1 MRIARKVLAASLAA
15 CVMASIVA
23 DDGRYWDRRS
33 EGWFWY
39 KDPPRKR
46 APDKPDQTRT
56 PATSAEPPTRP
67 KLAEH
72 EALQRELR
80 ELRIVAIMSP
90 TEENVVRYLEAQR
103 RALDLSALFADQWQR
118 TVWATAALDYGL
130 RFRPVNSL
138 AAAIHDDTQRKGRGE
153 RLRALAKTH
162 GLALFFRGDCPT
174 CDEMARTLVR
184 LRSKHGIH
192 VTGISVDGTD
202 SDILD
207 TVRPDNGIG
216 RALGVQAIPSVHLL
230 EPARAESTTIGHGLL
245 SLEEIEERLDV
256 LTGKGIGERF

>member
-1 MRIARKVLAASLAA
+1 MRIAHKVLVASLAA
-15 CVMASIVA
+15 CVAA
-23 DDGRYWDRRS
+23 GAAAEDNRYWDRRS

-39 KDPPRKR
+39 KEPPRKR
-46 APDKPDQTRT
+46 APDKPDEIRT
-56 PATSAEPPTRP
+56 PPATAGPQGRP
-67 KLAEH
+67 ELAEH
-72 EALQRELR
+72 EALRRELL

-103 RALDLSALFADQWQR
+103 RALDLSALFADRWQR
-118 TVWATAALDYGL
+118 TVWTTAALDYGL

-153 RLRALAKTH
+153 RLRVLAKTH
-162 GLALFFRGDCPT
+162 GLALFFRGDCPA

-184 LRSKHGIH
+184 LRAKHGIH
-192 VTGISVDGTD
+192 VTGISVDGAG

-216 RALGVQAIPSVHLL
+216 RTLGVQAIPSVHLL
-230 EPARAESTTIGHGLL
+230 EPARAKSTTIGHGLL